1 MDKKLTTD
9 DKLNPKNIDKLCEFI
24 QDNYDI
30 EEFIEI
36 LLEYCNM
43 NSDTSDEEE
52 DDDDEKIDINI
63 DKDGFYSIK

>member
-9 DKLNPKNIDKLCEFI
+9 EKLNPKNIDKLCSFI
-24 QDNYDI
+24 QDNYDV

-36 LLEYCNM
+36 LLEYCHM
-43 NSDTSDEEE
+43 NTDTSSEEE
-52 DDDDEKIDINI
+52 DDEKIDINI